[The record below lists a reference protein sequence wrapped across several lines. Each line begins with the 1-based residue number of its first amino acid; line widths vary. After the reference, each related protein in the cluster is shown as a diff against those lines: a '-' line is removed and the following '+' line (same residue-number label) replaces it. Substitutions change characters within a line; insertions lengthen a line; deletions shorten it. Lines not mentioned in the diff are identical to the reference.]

1 MGFLNKWYNDIM
13 DKQIW
18 DITTVVIPSDKTET
32 KYLSHSDFP
41 NIHIEKIITPKEET
55 ENKKVYVVCGE
66 FPNLNIDKKEIVSE
80 DEFNY
85 CLKESLTNN
94 IGICEKSK
102 CFNDFESA
110 VNEVI
115 KQLQAEYVKKIL
127 PTKKK

>member
-1 MGFLNKWYNDIM
+1 MGFFKKCYNDRTG
-13 DKQIW
+13 KETW
-18 DITTVVIPSDKTET
+18 NITTVVIPQV
-32 KYLSHSDFP
+32 
-41 NIHIEKIITPKEET
+41 KEEV
-55 ENKKVYVVCGE
+55 ENKTIYVVCGE
-66 FPNLNIDKKEIVSE
+66 FPNIHIDKKEIVSE

-94 IGICEKSK
+94 IGIWEKSK

-115 KQLQAEYVKKIL
+115 KQLQAEYVKKVL